1 MKFFLSL
8 ILIALLS
15 FAACLYLPWWSIA
28 AVSFVVILFLPQH
41 PGKAFLS
48 GFLSLFLLWG
58 AMAFWLSYNNSHNL
72 AEKMSMVILTSRNAS
87 LLILLTALTGAVT
100 AGMAALCAGLIMYT
114 KEIPKDNL

>member
-28 AVSFVVILFLPQH
+28 IVAFFVTLFLPQH

-58 AMAFWLSYNNSHNL
+58 ALAFWISYNNDHNL
-72 AEKMSMVILTSRNAS
+72 GQKLSMVILKTSNAY
-87 LLILLTALTGAVT
+87 LLILVTALVGAVT
-100 AGMAALCAGLIMYT
+100 AGMAALCAGLIVYR
-114 KEIPKDNL
+114 KEVA